1 MATTVRQRSLHSN
14 VRSDLQVPSEPVVY
28 NELAIRSNMSILSYC
43 RTFVSALSGS
53 SAGILGLTGLEGFFF
68 YFIVSFAF
76 SAMLFIKAGRNWQ
89 EFFRFRQPLIT
100 SGLLGGLFTYVL
112 FWTFLYGMV
121 HVY

>member
-1 MATTVRQRSLHSN
+1 MATSRGLHA
-14 VRSDLQVPSEPVVY
+14 RTDLQVPNEPIVY
-28 NELAIRSNMSILSYC
+28 NELAIRTNMSILSYC

-53 SAGILGLTGLEGFFF
+53 SAGILGLTGLEGFIF
-68 YFIVSFAF
+68 YFIVSFVF
-76 SAMLFIKAGRNWQ
+76 SLMLCVKAGRKWQ
-89 EFFRFRQPLIT
+89 EFFRHRQPLVT